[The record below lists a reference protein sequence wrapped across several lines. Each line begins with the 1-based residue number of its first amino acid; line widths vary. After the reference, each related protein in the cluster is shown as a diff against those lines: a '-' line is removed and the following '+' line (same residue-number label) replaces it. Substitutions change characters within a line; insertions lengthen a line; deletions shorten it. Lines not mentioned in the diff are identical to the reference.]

1 MRTVFKYPL
10 KGDTSHVFI
19 PHDAKVLHVAEQ
31 DGVPCVWAEV
41 DTTQHKV
48 GKMYYTVG
56 TGHPLPE
63 APAEHVGS
71 LMMHGGAIVLHVYKG
86 L

>member
-10 KGDTSHVFI
+10 TGETSHVFM

-41 DTTQHKV
+41 NPSSTEDHVKFH
-48 GKMYYTVG
+48 TVG
-56 TGHPLPE
+56 TGRPLPE

-71 LMMHGGAIVLHVYKG
+71 LMMHGGATVLHVYKE